1 MYVTIKDTFTLVTI
15 SKYSVVEQTKKK
27 NGNFKKKKKKIERNK
42 YRTL

>member
-15 SKYSVVEQTKKK
+15 SKYSVVEQTKK